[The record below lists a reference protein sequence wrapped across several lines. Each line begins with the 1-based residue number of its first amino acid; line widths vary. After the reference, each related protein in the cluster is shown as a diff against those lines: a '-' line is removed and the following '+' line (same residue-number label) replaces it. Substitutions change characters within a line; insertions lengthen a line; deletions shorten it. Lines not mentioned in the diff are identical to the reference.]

1 MRYALCH
8 EGRATGMTDGNAAL
22 QAQAL
27 RDSAA
32 ALLHEAA
39 QSSDLALRDALTSKA
54 LQQIE
59 TARRLLDGADASPS
73 RWVKGLH

>member
-1 MRYALCH
+1 
-8 EGRATGMTDGNAAL
+8 MTDGNAAL

-32 ALLHEAA
+32 ALLLEAA

-54 LQQIE
+54 LQQID
-59 TARRLLDGADASPS
+59 TARRLLDGADAPPS
-73 RWVKGLH
+73 HWVKGLH

>member
-8 EGRATGMTDGNAAL
+8 EGQATGMTDGNAAF

-32 ALLHEAA
+32 ALLHKAA
-39 QSSDLALRDALTSKA
+39 QSSDLARRDALTSKA

-59 TARRLLDGADASPS
+59 AARRLLDGADAPPS
-73 RWVKGLH
+73 HWAKRLH